1 MKREFVTG
9 DRVLGDLLS
18 LAETVAPSRA
28 VILISGEAG
37 SGKRSLARWIHDRS
51 QRSNQ
56 LFGILQGSETGTEDL
71 RRAFEKV
78 RGGTLYMSEVAALT
92 LDAQD
97 YMLSHLQT
105 AVLDQQSPRIIL
117 STKLNLQELVS
128 GGKFKSALYERIAT
142 LHFKI
147 PSLRERIG
155 DIELLANAFLKR
167 QSLKSGR
174 EVMSLSDETVL
185 LLNSHQWPG
194 NVRELEAVI
203 ERSMIIAKGS
213 EIQAKE
219 IQMHTVGM
227 SAQQKKTMQA
237 AALENWKPGR
247 TLNDIERTVILE
259 ALDYHMGNRT
269 HTAKSLGIS
278 IRTLRN
284 KLAEYRVLG
293 IKV

>member
-18 LAETVAPSRA
+18 LAETVSPSRA
-28 VILISGEAG
+28 VILISGESG
-37 SGKRSLARWIHDRS
+37 SGKRTLARWIHDRS

-92 LDAQD
+92 SDAQE
-97 YMLSHLQT
+97 YMLNHLQT

-117 STKLNLQELVS
+117 STKLNLSELVQ
-128 GGKFKSALYERIAT
+128 GGKFKAALYERIAT

-147 PSLRERIG
+147 PALRERIG
-155 DIELLANAFLKR
+155 DIEILANAFLKR
-167 QSLKSGR
+167 QSQKSGR
-174 EVMSLSDETVL
+174 ETMTFSDESLL

-213 EIQAKE
+213 EIQSRE

-227 SAQQKKTMQA
+227 SAQQKRTMQTI
-237 AALENWKPGR
+237 ALENWKPGR

-259 ALDYHMGNRT
+259 ALEYHMGNRT

>member
-117 STKLNLQELVS
+117 STKLNLPELVQ

-142 LHFKI
+142 LNFKI

-155 DIELLANAFLKR
+155 DVEILANAFLKR

-174 EVMSLSDETVL
+174 EVMSLNDETIL

-213 EIQAKE
+213 EIQARE

-227 SAQQKKTMQA
+227 SAQQKKTLQA